1 MIPKIIHYIHFG
13 GEDKLSEFR
22 KNVCLPSIYKYCS
35 DWEIKVWDE
44 TNLDLNM
51 NAYVRSAYEKKQYNF
66 LSDYFRIYLLHK
78 YGGVYIDTDVE
89 IIKPLDDLLN
99 NKAFCGIQ
107 QELVYYYKVV
117 NSDELH
123 DVYGRPTIALGLI
136 IGAEPNDEY
145 IKKLLDKFN
154 ASTASYSIIMTY
166 TDQIFEKDGFVK
178 ENKLQQ
184 INHWTIYPSEYF
196 CPIAYRSKH
205 LRITDNTYTIHH
217 YGK

>member
-107 QELVYYYKVV
+107 QELVYYHKVV

-184 INHWTIYPSEYF
+184 INHWTIYPSE
-196 CPIAYRSKH
+196 
-205 LRITDNTYTIHH
+205 
-217 YGK
+217 

>member
-22 KNVCLPSIYKYCS
+22 KNVCLPSIYKYCN

-44 TNLDLNM
+44 SNLDLDM
-51 NAYVRSAYEKKQYNF
+51 NAYVRDAYKRKQYDY
-66 LSDYFRIYLLHK
+66 LSDYFRIYLIYK

-89 IIKPLDDLLN
+89 IIKPLDDLLD

-107 QELVYYYKVV
+107 IQLAYYWSRKGV
-117 NSDELH
+117 NEKREG
-123 DVYGRPTIALGLI
+123 YGYPTIALGLI

-145 IKKLLDKFN
+145 IKKILDKFN
-154 ASTASYSIIMTY
+154 ESTTSCGIIMSY
-166 TDQIFEKDGFVK
+166 TDEIFEKDGFVK

-184 INHWTIYPSEYF
+184 INHWTVYPSEYF
-196 CPIAYRSKH
+196 CPIPYNSKI
-205 LRITDNTYTIHH
+205 LNVTNNTYTIHH

>member
-1 MIPKIIHYIHFG
+1 MIPKILHYIHFG
-13 GEDKLSEFR
+13 GEDNLSEFR
-22 KNVCLPSIYKYCS
+22 KNVCLASIYKYCN
-35 DWEIKVWDE
+35 DWEIKVWNE
-44 TNLDLNM
+44 SNLDLNM

-89 IIKPLDDLLN
+89 IIKPLDDLLY

-123 DVYGRPTIALGLI
+123 DVYGRATIALGLI
-136 IGAEPNDEY
+136 IGTEPNDEY

-154 ASTASYSIIMTY
+154 ASTTSYGIIMAY
-166 TDQIFEKDGFVK
+166 TDQVFEKDGFVK

-184 INHWTIYPSEYF
+184 IKHWTIYPSEYF
-196 CPIAYRSKH
+196 CPLPYRSNN
-205 LRITDNTYTIHH
+205 LTITDNTYTIHH